1 MSWQI
6 PAGPPAQPTLVPW
19 KTMQE
24 ELPNALGA
32 DDESLP
38 DHCQC
43 APLKVIYYSQYC
55 LGSANNSCTSQLAA
69 PACSSQRKQSGHWST
84 MWVFFPNCFFWVISS
99 LWCPWSCSGFQGN
112 SQVVLLSKEGSNAL
126 LRNPCPAITAHF
138 LSRARPSSGSFVVRN
153 GPRDNSKSDKHC
165 TWNGTWIHGFY
176 PKMPQHSEFELPQPK
191 EFHAQAAL
199 SHWKF
204 RISFFKNF
212 KKILIF
218 FSVSED
224 TSAPLNTVI
233 PFPFKD

>member
-84 MWVFFPNCFFWVISS
+84 MWVFFQTAFSGLSPLFGVPEVAAVFRAILKLCFCQRRAAMLCLEIPAQQLLHIS
-99 LWCPWSCSGFQGN
+99 WAGPDPAR
-112 SQVVLLSKEGSNAL
+112 AL
-126 LRNPCPAITAHF
+126 L
-138 LSRARPSSGSFVVRN
+138 
-153 GPRDNSKSDKHC
+153 
-165 TWNGTWIHGFY
+165 W
-176 PKMPQHSEFELPQPK
+176 
-191 EFHAQAAL
+191 
-199 SHWKF
+199 
-204 RISFFKNF
+204 
-212 KKILIF
+212 
-218 FSVSED
+218 
-224 TSAPLNTVI
+224 
-233 PFPFKD
+233 

>member
-24 ELPNALGA
+24 ELPNALGT

-84 MWVFFPNCFFWVISS
+84 MWVFFSKLLF
-99 LWCPWSCSGFQGN
+99 LGY
-112 SQVVLLSKEGSNAL
+112 LLSLVSLKLQRFSGQFSSCAFVKGGQQCSAQKSLPSN
-126 LRNPCPAITAHF
+126 
-138 LSRARPSSGSFVVRN
+138 
-153 GPRDNSKSDKHC
+153 HC
-165 TWNGTWIHGFY
+165 TFPEPGQTQLGLFCGKKWAKGQFQERQALHVKWNLDPRILSQNASAFWIWI
-176 PKMPQHSEFELPQPK
+176 
-191 EFHAQAAL
+191 A
-199 SHWKF
+199 
-204 RISFFKNF
+204 
-212 KKILIF
+212 
-218 FSVSED
+218 
-224 TSAPLNTVI
+224 SA
-233 PFPFKD
+233 